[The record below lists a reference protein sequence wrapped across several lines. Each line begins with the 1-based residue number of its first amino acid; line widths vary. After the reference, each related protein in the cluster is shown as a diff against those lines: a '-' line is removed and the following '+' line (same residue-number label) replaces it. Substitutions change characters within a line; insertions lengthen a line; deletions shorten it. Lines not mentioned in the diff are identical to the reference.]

1 MVPARPRRRRVIVV
15 SFPQPCKPLTM
26 NQRMHWAQK
35 AKMTAS
41 WRQAGLYATGFGQ
54 RMNGVVREL
63 PRSVV
68 QLVLPVR
75 SVKIRRDPHNWYP
88 TVKAVVDGLVDAG
101 LWPDDTPEYVMTIEP
116 AFKQGGDVDI
126 HIWERGEW
134 LAAML

>member
-1 MVPARPRRRRVIVV
+1 VITV

-26 NQRMHWAQK
+26 NQRLHWAAK
-35 AKMTAS
+35 AKMTRE
-41 WRQAGLYATGFGQ
+41 WRVAAGFAAVATMFGQ
-54 RMNGVVREL
+54 KRGRIRSL
-63 PRSVV
+63 PLSVV

-88 TVKAVVDGLVDAG
+88 TVKAVCDGLVDAG
-101 LWPDDTPEYVMTIEP
+101 LWPDDTPEYLMTIEP

-126 HIWERGEW
+126 RIWERGEW

>member
-1 MVPARPRRRRVIVV
+1 VITI

-26 NQRMHWAQK
+26 NQRLHWAQK
-35 AKMTAS
+35 AKMTS
-41 WRQAGLYATGFGQ
+41 EWRGGAHCGAIVCVPLKDRAQ
-54 RMNGVVREL
+54 

-88 TVKAVVDGLVDAG
+88 TVKAVCDGLVDAG
-101 LWPDDTPEYVMTIEP
+101 LWPDDTPEYLMTIEP

-126 HIWERGEW
+126 RIWERGEW